1 MCRVFH
7 GKHLSDSDSEF
18 TSSTWCVRDG
28 KMNCVQ
34 YCCVQSLPALF
45 GSLVSRV
52 VTSLQR
58 TPRHSCFVDK
68 SWCSIS
74 CWQKRCMGEHMCVS
88 CCCSRIS
95 SVCLYHVLSSVSSYG
110 DTTNG
115 STTYLSSQLW
125 CVNVTCTYA
134 YSSTRAS
141 YYDVN
146 NSTDWFHSNPVLIEL
161 SKSSMSHTL
170 IRSRIRSLRR
180 CFDDPCRLDWVYRRL
195 IRLENI
201 ARTQSRD
208 FGVAGGCRAVLLVSF
223 VTYVVVTT

>member
-1 MCRVFH
+1 MEMCVLCELYSVRCSIITLYHKMCRVFH

-74 CWQKRCMGEHMCVS
+74 CWHRRCMGEHMCVS

-95 SVCLYHVLSSVSSYG
+95 SVWLHHVLSIVSSYG

-115 STTYLSSQLW
+115 STTHLSSQVW
-125 CVNVTCTYA
+125 CVNVKMYVCIL
-134 YSSTRAS
+134 
-141 YYDVN
+141 VN
-146 NSTDWFHSNPVLIEL
+146 TWV
-161 SKSSMSHTL
+161 M
-170 IRSRIRSLRR
+170 LR
-180 CFDDPCRLDWVYRRL
+180 C
-195 IRLENI
+195 E
-201 ARTQSRD
+201 Q
-208 FGVAGGCRAVLLVSF
+208 
-223 VTYVVVTT
+223 